1 MKTRRCEILASPI
14 KVGNIM
20 LKNKLM
26 TTSMSPVR
34 GYIEDE
40 APTIQMLNYLEER
53 AAGGLGLMCQ
63 TVLPFTRKDRPEG
76 LPPVHPLPAAY
87 DEDSLPG
94 LTAMAEVVR
103 RHDCALVGQ
112 PWFVHDWKPDD
123 EHVEGP
129 WAPTNVNVNVGRT
142 KWNVMERRHMDMFI
156 GQMVNCALLL
166 QKAGWDGV
174 EIMAGVGGILNR
186 FMSPATNNRTD
197 EYGGCLKN
205 RMRFPVEVIKAVR
218 EAVGPDFLITCRWSP
233 VEYVTGVKPGNTIN
247 DALLI
252 VPYLEEAGI
261 DLHNLAVGWHETSI
275 PLTTK
280 DVPDGSWAWIS
291 EKIKTVAT
299 KPVAMGYRNTDP
311 LIMEKNLREGKMDM
325 VAGLRYDIADP
336 NFPKKVMEDRLEDI
350 NRCIGC
356 CRCLDDVVSSG
367 KPLNY
372 CSVNPHLGKE
382 LRKPMYIRTKSPKK
396 VLVAGSGPGGL
407 AAALTA
413 SIRGHDVTIF
423 ERGYRIGGCLTMS
436 SIFSPSYE
444 YLLKYYKRQ
453 LQKHPKIK
461 VKLHTEV
468 TPELVAEFK
477 PDAVVLAIG
486 GEPVNI
492 NVPGAEGGN
501 VVTSHD
507 FLEMLNGR
515 APQKP
520 GLVNKVLW
528 NAGSEFLKYI
538 YWPGLGRTVT
548 GISPWPMGHK
558 IAVIGGGLPGVEL
571 SHLLMHKN
579 RKLDIIEERKKI
591 GFDVGGSYRFHYT
604 SAFKK
609 APNVEMDPLTTVE
622 EINSKGVKMKNAS
635 GREKFYRA
643 NTVTVTKGFKPNMA
657 LAAAIRKQFPDLELY
672 VVGDCINP
680 ARMAD
685 ATKAGYIAG
694 CEL

>member
-1 MKTRRCEILASPI
+1 MRRCEMLASPI
-14 KVGNIM
+14 KVGKLT

-26 TTSMSPVR
+26 TTSMSPCK

-40 APTIQMLNYLEER
+40 APTIQMLNYMEER
-53 AAGGLGLMCQ
+53 AAGGLALMCQ

-76 LPPVHPLPAAY
+76 LPPVHPLPGAY
-87 DEDSLPG
+87 DEDCLPG
-94 LTAMAEVVR
+94 LAAMSNVVHK
-103 RHDCALVGQ
+103 HDCVLVGQ

-123 EHVEGP
+123 ENIEKP
-129 WAPTNVNVNVGRT
+129 WAPSNINVNVGRT
-142 KWNVMERRHMDMFI
+142 QWNVMEKRHIEMFKK
-156 GQMVNCALLL
+156 QMVNCSLLL

-205 RMRFPVEVIKAVR
+205 RMRLTVETIQAVR
-218 EAVGPDFLITCRWSP
+218 EAVGEEFLITCRWSP
-233 VEYVTGVKPGNTIN
+233 VEYVTGIKPGNTID
-247 DALLI
+247 DALLM
-252 VPYLEEAGI
+252 VHYLEDAGI

-280 DVPDGSWAWIS
+280 DIPDGYWTWIS
-291 EKIKTVAT
+291 ERIKTVAE

-311 LIMEKNLREGKMDM
+311 LVMEKNLRDGKVDM
-325 VAGLRYDIADP
+325 IAGLRFDIADP

-356 CRCLDDVVSSG
+356 CRCMDDVVSSG

-372 CSVNPHLGKE
+372 CSVNPHLGAE
-382 LRKPMYIRTKSPKK
+382 LRKPMYIRTKTPKR

-413 SIRGHDVTIF
+413 SIRGHDVTIY

-436 SIFSPSYE
+436 SIFSPTYE

-468 TPELVAEFK
+468 TPELVKKVK
-477 PDAVVLAIG
+477 PDAVVIAIG
-486 GEPVNI
+486 GEPVGI
-492 NVPGAEGGN
+492 SVPGAEGGN

-515 APQKP
+515 APKKP
-520 GLVNKVLW
+520 GLINKVLW
-528 NAGSEFLKYI
+528 NCGSEFLKYI
-538 YWPGLGRTVT
+538 YTPAMGRAVT

-558 IAVIGGGLPGVEL
+558 IAVIGGGLPGCEL

-579 RKLDIIEERKKI
+579 RELDIIEERKKV

-604 SAFKK
+604 SGFKK
-609 APNVEMDPLTTVE
+609 APNVQLDPLTHVK
-622 EINSKGVKMKNAS
+622 EITSKGVLMENEA
-635 GREKFYRA
+635 GQEKFYKA
-643 NTVTVTKGFKPNMA
+643 NTVTVTKGFKKNMA
-657 LAAAIRKQFPDLELY
+657 LAAEIKKLVPEMY
-672 VVGDCINP
+672 VVGDCSNP

-685 ATKAGYIAG
+685 ATKAGYLAG
-694 CEL
+694 CQL